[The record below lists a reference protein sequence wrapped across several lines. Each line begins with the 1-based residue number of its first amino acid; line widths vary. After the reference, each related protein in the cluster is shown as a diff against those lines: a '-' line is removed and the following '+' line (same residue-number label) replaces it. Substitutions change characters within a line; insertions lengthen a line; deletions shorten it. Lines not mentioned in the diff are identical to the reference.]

1 MTQETIPMLKCVAT
15 LLDHNG
21 NSILVGSHSSEAVQ
35 AFLAN
40 DSYMEFRQ
48 VAVHVG
54 PIILPIIELKSL
66 PAAEDDDLGELDTTK
81 ACQLGDTNCES
92 CS

>member
-1 MTQETIPMLKCVAT
+1 MMNQETIPMLKCVAT

-48 VAVHVG
+48 VAVHIG
-54 PIILPIIELKSL
+54 PIILPIIELKSMT
-66 PAAEDDDLGELDTTK
+66 ADDDDLGELDAAK